1 MNQSD
6 EQWNSR
12 KKRRKK
18 RRHRLNENGRLIR
31 ALCICLV
38 ILSAFT
44 WIVSG
49 IGSGE
54 DGEDRK
60 PGRGN
65 NNSYA
70 PDDVPDWIVQDF
82 LLVNEYSRPG
92 TPLKQVNGIVVHYV
106 ANPGTTGWENRS
118 YFEGLA
124 ESHETKAGA
133 HFIIGL
139 DGTIIQCVPLNEL
152 TYCSNDRNVDTVS
165 IECCHPEAD
174 GKFTEETYNSLV
186 KLCKWL
192 MERYDL
198 DTDDVIRHYDV
209 TGKLCPLYFVEHE
222 DAWEAFKEELK

>member
-6 EQWNSR
+6 KQWKNSE
-12 KKRRKK
+12 KRRKK
-18 RRHRLNENGRLIR
+18 RTLHLDDNGRLIR
-31 ALCICLV
+31 TLCICLV
-38 ILSAFT
+38 LLCAFT
-44 WIVSG
+44 WMISG
-49 IGSGE
+49 MESGE
-54 DGEDRK
+54 DGEEW
-60 PGRGN
+60 GAGGSN

-70 PDDVPDWIVQDF
+70 AEDVPDWIVQDF
-82 LLVNEYSRPG
+82 LPVNEYSRPG

-106 ANPGTTGWENRS
+106 ANPGSTGWENRS

-139 DGTIIQCVPLNEL
+139 DGTIIQCVPLDEL

-192 MERYDL
+192 MKRYEL

-222 DAWEAFKEELK
+222 DAWESFKDELK